1 MSIER
6 TNFTEQEKLAQR
18 LGGAESDRIL
28 PLNSERDLKKI
39 AENEAR
45 SRFNDE
51 VEKYNEDFN
60 NQQKVLAEATAK
72 LSEKIE
78 HIECKPLF
86 EKIHVVPYATNPFQK
101 MKKEGGLI
109 IDTGGLIP
117 EDFSHE
123 SGKMEK
129 EEPYIIVGDV
139 VEIGPEVKYI
149 KPGDTVMYIRPNQIP
164 VPLYNTGIMCIS
176 ERSIVAVINDG
187 LNKRFNEIS
196 NEIKYGK

>member
-6 TNFTEQEKLAQR
+6 TNFTEQEKLALR
-18 LGGAESDRIL
+18 LGHEDRTL
-28 PLNSERDLKKI
+28 QMASEHDLNKI
-39 AENEAR
+39 AEREAR

-101 MKKEGGLI
+101 LKKEGGVI

-129 EEPYIIVGDV
+129 EQPYIIVGDV
-139 VEIGPEVKYI
+139 VEVGPEVKYI

-187 LNKRFNEIS
+187 LNKRFNEIP

>member
-6 TNFTEQEKLAQR
+6 TNFTEQEKIAMR
-18 LGGAESDRIL
+18 LGHEGRTLQMTSDQ
-28 PLNSERDLKKI
+28 DLKQI
-39 AENEAR
+39 AEREAR
-45 SRFNDE
+45 SKFNAE

-123 SGKMEK
+123 TGKMEK
-129 EEPYIIVGDV
+129 EEPYIIVGNV
-139 VEIGPEVKYI
+139 VEVGPEVKYI

-164 VPLYNTGIMCIS
+164 VPLYSTGIMCIS

-187 LNKRFNEIS
+187 LNKRFNEIP

>member
-6 TNFTEQEKLAQR
+6 TNFTEQEKLALR
-18 LGGAESDRIL
+18 LGHEDRTL
-28 PLNSERDLKKI
+28 QMASEHDLNKI
-39 AENEAR
+39 AEREAR

-60 NQQKVLAEATAK
+60 NQQKVLAKATAK
-72 LSEKIE
+72 LADKIE

-101 MKKEGGLI
+101 LKKEGGVI

-139 VEIGPEVKYI
+139 VEVGPEVKYI

-187 LNKRFNEIS
+187 LNKRFNEIP